1 MVTLSLDLVNDIDAD
16 RFDIEE
22 SFEAL
27 DVHKTGRLGFD
38 RAYMLFLGLGYLEN
52 YKKNSSF
59 SLDMLKEF
67 AKQIENDSQDDRD
80 DEGFEL
86 GIKLETLLK
95 IVATHPSIL
104 QRNRPI
110 NFAQIG
116 FELIDHDRKGFIDA
130 SDIQRLCS
138 DVVKIDNHVHK
149 EVIIS
154 TDEAKAMIE
163 TTNDMFAHNTDDGKY
178 HQLNPLV
185 FQKLLAPPSP

>member
-38 RAYMLFLGLGYLEN
+38 RAYILLLGLGYLEN
-52 YKKNSSF
+52 YKKNFSF
-59 SLDMLKEF
+59 SLGMLKEF
-67 AKQIENDSQDDRD
+67 AKKIESDLQDDRD
-80 DEGFEL
+80 DEWFEL

-95 IVATHPSIL
+95 IIATHPALL
-104 QRNRPI
+104 QRNRSV

-130 SDIQRLCS
+130 SDIQRLGS
-138 DVVKIDNHVHK
+138 DVENVDNNIQE
-149 EVIIS
+149 EVTIS

-163 TTNDMFAHNTDDGKY
+163 TTNDMFAQNEDHGNN
-178 HQLNPLV
+178 HQINPLV